1 MEEIR
6 VSVAIATY
14 NGEKY
19 IEEQIRSVLSNLK
32 DKDEVVISDDG
43 SKDGTL
49 RVVSLISDPRIRV
62 IKGPGLG
69 VKKNFENAIRNCG
82 GKYIFLCDQDDIWA
96 SDKVDRVLAIFE
108 QRKCPVVVHDCSV
121 IDEKGSVMTDSFFR
135 LKRSGPGVFK
145 NILKNTYI
153 GCCMAF
159 DKESLENTILP
170 IPDTIVMHDQWIGVL
185 ADLKGG
191 SVFIPDKLIK
201 YRRHGNNTWEFNRH
215 FGFFTMLTNRIVFV
229 KELSKRRKELKR
241 QTI

>member
-1 MEEIR
+1 MADIR
-6 VSVAIATY
+6 VSVAVATY

-19 IEEQIRSVLSNLK
+19 IEEQIRSILSNLK
-32 DKDEVVISDDG
+32 ECDEIVVSDDG

-49 RVVSLISDPRIRV
+49 RVVSLIADPRIRV
-62 IKGPGLG
+62 VKGPGLG
-69 VKKNFENAIRNCG
+69 VKKNFENAIRECR

-96 SDKVDRVLAIFE
+96 SGKVDRVLEVFG
-108 QRKCPVVVHDCSV
+108 QRKCPVVIHDCSV
-121 IDEKGSVMTDSFFR
+121 IDEKGNVLVDSFFD
-135 LKRSGPGVFK
+135 LKGSGAGVFK

-159 DKESLENTILP
+159 DRERLFDKVVP
-170 IPDTIVMHDQWIGVL
+170 IPDTILMHDQWIGVI
-185 ADLKGG
+185 ADLSGG

-201 YRRHGNNTWEFNRH
+201 YRRHGNNTWEFNKH
-215 FGFFTMLTNRIVFV
+215 FGFFTMLKNRIVFI